1 MKPKVFNSE
10 NLSEILETKDH
21 LSVDDMA
28 EDFEFVLKSDI
39 EKLRNE
45 LIRLEYVRI
54 NFTKDYICKE
64 WLYNGDENQN
74 KFTADILSKGY
85 QIGDYVE
92 KQEGKEEF
100 NIDKIKFVKSMNMNL
115 DHIPMFI
122 LFARDQAFTKFLELI

>member
-54 NFTKDYICKE
+54 KPDGFKCSASWAINSCDQSCGALVYV
-64 WLYNGDENQN
+64 N
-74 KFTADILSKGY
+74 ASK
-85 QIGDYVE
+85 
-92 KQEGKEEF
+92 
-100 NIDKIKFVKSMNMNL
+100 
-115 DHIPMFI
+115 
-122 LFARDQAFTKFLELI
+122 

>member
-45 LIRLEYVRI
+45 LIRLEYLRI
-54 NFTKDYICKE
+54 NFTKDYICKVI
-64 WLYNGDENQN
+64 YVKN
-74 KFTADILSKGY
+74 
-85 QIGDYVE
+85 DYIME
-92 KQEGKEEF
+92 M
-100 NIDKIKFVKSMNMNL
+100 IM
-115 DHIPMFI
+115 
-122 LFARDQAFTKFLELI
+122 TLI